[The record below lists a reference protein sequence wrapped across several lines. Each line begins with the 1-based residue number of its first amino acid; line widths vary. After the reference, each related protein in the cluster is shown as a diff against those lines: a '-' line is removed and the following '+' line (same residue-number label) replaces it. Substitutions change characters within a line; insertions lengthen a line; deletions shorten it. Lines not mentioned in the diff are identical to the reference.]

1 MKYPSLWES
10 WINQNLNL
18 RGLIGCHL
26 LFWLIE
32 TRGQHK
38 VFNIYRCTC
47 ALWCLQWPVS
57 FFDLIPIHSWGSGA
71 SSGDIDYHWEIKSQ
85 SPKTTEK
92 PLIDAI
98 QVHQVHR
105 KQMAQLFRQPLTRTF
120 YRKDSGN
127 CSWLLCIFRSSYD
140 LHKSCVL
147 YTISHWVF
155 VFGLQILLKI
165 KVTCCFFFKVYNTFW
180 HVFLFP
186 FLEPTILRFSLR
198 DEDAQS
204 HDFPST
210 SLQRPTVLPRL
221 SELHGHVPANTPG
234 GLGDEASL

>member
-18 RGLIGCHL
+18 RGLIGCHFF
-26 LFWLIE
+26 FWLIE

-155 VFGLQILLKI
+155 VFGLQILVKI
-165 KVTCCFFFKVYNTFW
+165 KVTCCFFF
-180 HVFLFP
+180 
-186 FLEPTILRFSLR
+186 
-198 DEDAQS
+198 QS
-204 HDFPST
+204 I
-210 SLQRPTVLPRL
+210 
-221 SELHGHVPANTPG
+221 
-234 GLGDEASL
+234 